1 MHCDIFCFLF
11 TTRLREFAKLY
22 DVIKNERNKCVNL
35 IQTSTQKAAEMREKI
50 KILQNEIEI
59 LRTAVAQ
66 KERQLQKQR
75 LKHVNA
81 IVIRDSLRNE
91 VAKQH
96 RIESDMG
103 NKKEQQRMDIAKLN
117 LLINQNEEIM
127 VDQRKRYEKAV
138 QNRND
143 RFVESHRGY

>member
-1 MHCDIFCFLF
+1 MLSYIFNNANLLCF
-11 TTRLREFAKLY
+11 RLKEFAKLY

-59 LRTAVAQ
+59 LRTAVSQ
-66 KERQLQKQR
+66 KDRQLQKQR

-81 IVIRDSLRNE
+81 ITIRDSLRNE

-96 RIESDMG
+96 RIEQDMS

-143 RFVESHRGY
+143 R

>member
-1 MHCDIFCFLF
+1 MYLYIPFHSLS
-11 TTRLREFAKLY
+11 RLKDFAQLY

-66 KERQLQKQR
+66 KDRQLQKQR

-81 IVIRDSLRNE
+81 ITIRDSLRNE
-91 VAKQH
+91 VC
-96 RIESDMG
+96 I
-103 NKKEQQRMDIAKLN
+103 
-117 LLINQNEEIM
+117 
-127 VDQRKRYEKAV
+127 
-138 QNRND
+138 
-143 RFVESHRGY
+143 